1 MAIGKLGGTRSKVSG
16 SVGNEIYTIRRNADG
31 DLIQIVSEK
40 PETRTDT
47 LTEAKALQRMRMSVV
62 MSHQPLLHDF
72 MAAAF
77 QDIPE
82 GTLSVQNFVRQNI
95 FLMQAEGNQGANPY
109 FRWWYRMYG
118 DSNIYPEPLLI
129 TDGTWSAPLDSL
141 GYSESGET
149 SAVGI
154 STPQYFKRMTIG
166 EYMDK
171 WNFHKGEY
179 MIYLFFVCAWGDRA
193 AAYQYVRL
201 NWKDDVDE
209 KQVLQDADVSSLFE
223 QAGTFSVECSTVPLS
238 QYPFSG
244 LFFNSQRMEKLYG
257 ISAWG
262 ALQVV
267 WRNGQRMLSKCRMK
281 TRIINDYHE
290 LSRYTI
296 KDVYPSWYTD
306 RL

>member
-16 SVGNEIYTIRRNADG
+16 SVGTEIYTIRRNADG

-47 LTEAKALQRMRMSVV
+47 LTEAKAMQRMRMSIV

-82 GTLSVQNFVRQNI
+82 GTLSVQNFVRQNV
-95 FLMQAEGNQGANPY
+95 LLLQQEGNQGYPPY
-109 FRWWYRMYG
+109 FRWWYRLYG
-118 DSNIYPEPLLI
+118 DTNIYPEPLLI
-129 TDGTWSAPLDSL
+129 TDGTWTAPLDSI
-141 GYSESGET
+141 GYSENNGYT
-149 SAVGI
+149 AVGI
-154 STPQYFKRMTIG
+154 STPQYFERMTIAQ
-166 EYMDK
+166 YMDK

-179 MIYLFFVCAWGDRA
+179 MIYLFFVCAWNNRA
-193 AAYQYVRL
+193 AAYQYVRI
-201 NWKDDVDE
+201 NWREDVDVS
-209 KQVLQDADVSSLFE
+209 QILQDADMNSLFE
-223 QAGTFSVECSTVPLS
+223 QAGTFSVECSTVPADR
-238 QYPFSG
+238 YDFTG
-244 LFFNSQRMEKLYG
+244 LFFNSQRIEKLYG
-257 ISAWG
+257 IMAYG

-267 WRNGQRMLSKCRMK
+267 WRNGKRLLSKCRLR
-281 TRIINDYHE
+281 TNIRNEYHG
-290 LSRYTI
+290 LTRYTI